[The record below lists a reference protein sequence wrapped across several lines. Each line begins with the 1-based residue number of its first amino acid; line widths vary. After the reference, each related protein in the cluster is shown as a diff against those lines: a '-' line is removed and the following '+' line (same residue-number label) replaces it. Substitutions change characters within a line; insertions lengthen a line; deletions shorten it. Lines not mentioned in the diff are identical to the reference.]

1 VSWAAP
7 VFTHRRGSLYL
18 YGVNVALPN
27 SQDSALCGSLLSTFL
42 FSPCGRLSFLPYFAA
57 MTELLSTAEAAES
70 LGVSV
75 RRVRQLIDEGKLPA
89 RQVGRD
95 YVIEPAALDG
105 VRVYGKPGR
114 PPKASTKKDVKK
126 GGKK

>member
-1 VSWAAP
+1 
-7 VFTHRRGSLYL
+7 
-18 YGVNVALPN
+18 
-27 SQDSALCGSLLSTFL
+27 
-42 FSPCGRLSFLPYFAA
+42 
-57 MTELLSTAEAAES
+57 MTDLLSTAEAAAS

-75 RRVRQLIDEGKLPA
+75 RRERQLIDEGKLPA

-95 YVIEPAALDG
+95 YVIESAAHEG

-114 PPKASTKKDVKK
+114 PPKPKPEAPQKPGAKRAAKK

>member
-1 VSWAAP
+1 
-7 VFTHRRGSLYL
+7 
-18 YGVNVALPN
+18 
-27 SQDSALCGSLLSTFL
+27 
-42 FSPCGRLSFLPYFAA
+42 
-57 MTELLSTAEAAES
+57 MTDLLSTAEAAES

-75 RRVRQLIDEGKLPA
+75 RRVRQLIDEGKLTA

-95 YVIEPAALDG
+95 YVIEAGALEG

-114 PPKASTKKDVKK
+114 PPKAVKTSVLEMQTKTTRKLNQSVKRTAEKAMGGGKK

>member
-1 VSWAAP
+1 M
-7 VFTHRRGSLYL
+7 
-18 YGVNVALPN
+18 N
-27 SQDSALCGSLLSTFL
+27 
-42 FSPCGRLSFLPYFAA
+42 
-57 MTELLSTAEAAES
+57 ELLSTAEAAES

-75 RRVRQLIDEGKLPA
+75 RRVRQLIDEGKLSA

-95 YVIEPAALDG
+95 YVIEAGALEG

-114 PPKASTKKDVKK
+114 PPKLKAEAVTTARSGRKK